1 MEINLITMGGVS
13 VRDIANEVIEHLD
26 AIVDDA
32 VYEHEFYNAE
42 PEAIKKAILQI
53 IVENIE
59 ENYENEQ

>member
-1 MEINLITMGGVS
+1 MGGVS

-42 PEAIKKAILQI
+42 PEAVKKAILQI

>member
-1 MEINLITMGGVS
+1 MGGVS
-13 VRDIANEVIEHLD
+13 VRDIANEVIENLD

-32 VYEHEFYNAE
+32 VYEHEFYNAD
-42 PEAIKKAILQI
+42 PHTIKKAILQM